1 MYLPTTAFTCI
12 ESCLYTLF
20 CEEVLTRTCSYH
32 IDFFNF
38 KVIKEKRTPC
48 SEAYENIELL

>member
-12 ESCLYTLF
+12 ESCLFTLF